1 MNSRFPAMPPE
12 INFFSVETLCMD
24 DLPHTLGP
32 GEDVHV
38 FWAHLSR
45 FCGEINN
52 LTSFLDEN
60 ECMRANRFRFKK
72 DQVRYVLSHG
82 ILRMIL
88 ARYLGSL
95 PNRIELETRKRG
107 KPVLLNPK
115 GSNNLSFNLSH
126 SHELMAVAISSV
138 YDVGV
143 DVEQIRYF
151 PEFKSI
157 ARSNFHPDE
166 TLFLDRMPE
175 HRKLNGFFQLWTQKE
190 AVVKATG
197 MGLYCPLNSFSIPGL
212 SGGFFTMPSD
222 CDRDG
227 YDIGFSVP
235 FECISE
241 YAGALALV
249 ISDRSSP
256 K

>member
-1 MNSRFPAMPPE
+1 MPPE
-12 INFFSVETLCMD
+12 IKIFSVETLCMD
-24 DLPHTLGP
+24 DLPHTFGP
-32 GEDVHV
+32 GEDVHLL
-38 FWAHLSR
+38 WAHLSR
-45 FCGEINN
+45 FYGEINY
-52 LTSFLDEN
+52 LTSFLDEK
-60 ECMRANRFRFKK
+60 ECLQANRFRFKQ
-72 DQVRYVLSHG
+72 DQMRYVLSHG

-95 PNRIELETRKRG
+95 PNRIELESRKRG
-107 KPVLLNPK
+107 KPVLLIPK
-115 GSNNLSFNLSH
+115 GSDGLSFNLSH
-126 SHELMAVAISSV
+126 SHELMAVAISPV

-143 DVEQIRYF
+143 DVEHIRYS

-157 ARSNFHPDE
+157 ARSYFHPDE
-166 TLFLDRMPE
+166 TLFLNRMPE
-175 HRKLNGFFQLWTQKE
+175 HRKLNGFFQVWTQKE

-227 YDIGFSVP
+227 ENIGFSVP
-235 FECISE
+235 FESINE
-241 YAGALALV
+241 YAGALALM
-249 ISDRSSP
+249 ISERSFR